1 MKLNWRLL
9 YFVFVMVF
17 YTLSN
22 ASFLVAGVPSIPKSH
37 MEGEKDRRV
46 FSKIISKLTRDMMGH
61 SDPAIRVRANMALGR
76 LSVEY
81 DRIVPHTSLLDP
93 LLHEKDEK
101 VRWVALQILANF
113 PVVKWRPNVPTR
125 GTVQMF
131 QKIMVTDLNRDFR
144 RVAALALL
152 RWGKLDK
159 NSDRIWKYT
168 LEMLRHENPE
178 YRSYALQKLH
188 ESTDLPTGKKPLTVY
203 NLHRSVRRQLEE
215 MAKNPNPSHELVR
228 AISSLWRG
236 RPTPLDEWLDKEDY
250 KVRQT
255 GALALE
261 PHALKDGGVGLDLL
275 NTLRSDSSVKVRAA
289 AAKAITGH
297 PDFALNN
304 DDIRNRREFSP
315 KMQKRVWNALFEA
328 VQHDAPEVR
337 VPALLSLAN
346 LKTGDANAWQVFTDA
361 TMDKEEKVRRAAL
374 MGVGRAIYLKWNES
388 IHAAL
393 MRQATN
399 VDNSFRTRVRAIEG
413 LFLFNYWDD
422 FMPDVLIDLFS
433 EAENR
438 LDVVRAWGEYA
449 AADRRAQR
457 ALYEAFKQARKPP
470 IRLSLAMAL
479 VRSGASDYQLIKVLV
494 DEGLNDPLVTRY
506 CADLLGR
513 SGYRE
518 SFVIHGLMAKFRAS
532 LDAVGPI
539 EIPAYSILHN
549 YWNLIGV
556 DPTGSELVSAYG
568 VALLRLDKHNEEL
581 LTLLPRGISCSWE
594 LGQELGY
601 TYDFHIR
608 YIRTN
613 TINEFLHAIRQERKQ
628 EQ

>member
-1 MKLNWRLL
+1 
-9 YFVFVMVF
+9 
-17 YTLSN
+17 
-22 ASFLVAGVPSIPKSH
+22 
-37 MEGEKDRRV
+37 
-46 FSKIISKLTRDMMGH
+46 MGH
-61 SDPAIRVRANMALGR
+61 SNPATRIRANITLGR
-76 LSVEY
+76 LSVQY
-81 DRIVPHTSLLDP
+81 DETVPHTSLLDP

-113 PVVKWRPNVPTR
+113 PMVKGRPNVPTR
-125 GTVQMF
+125 GTVRMF
-131 QKIMVTDLNRDFR
+131 QKIMVTERNRDFR

-159 NSDRIWKYT
+159 DPDKIWKYT
-168 LEMLRHENPE
+168 LEMLQHENLV

-188 ESTDLPTGKKPLTVY
+188 ESTELPTGKKPMTVY
-203 NLHRSVRRQLEE
+203 KLHRNVRRQLEK
-215 MAKNPNPSHELVR
+215 MAKNPIPSHELVR

-297 PDFALNN
+297 PDFDFNN
-304 DDIRNRREFSP
+304 DDILNRREFSS
-315 KMQKRVWNALFEA
+315 KMQRRVWSALVEA
-328 VQHDAPEVR
+328 VRHDAPEVR
-337 VPALLSLAN
+337 ASALLSLAN
-346 LKTGDANAWQVFTDA
+346 LKTGDANAWKVFTDA

-399 VDNSFRTRVRAIEG
+399 TDNSFRTRVRAIEG

-433 EAENR
+433 EAEIR

-449 AADRRAQR
+449 AANRRAQR
-457 ALYEAFKQARKPP
+457 ALHEAFKQVLEPP

-479 VRSGASDYQLIKVLV
+479 VRSGVSDYQPVKVLV
-494 DEGLNDPLVTRY
+494 DEGLNDALVTRY
-506 CADLLGR
+506 CAELLGR

-518 SFVIHGLMAKFRAS
+518 SLVIQGLMAKFRAS
-532 LDAVGPI
+532 LDSVGPI

-556 DPTGSELVSAYG
+556 DPKGSELVSAYG
-568 VALLRLDKHNEEL
+568 VALLRLDKYNKEF
-581 LTLLPRGISCSWE
+581 LTLLPKGISCSSY
-594 LGQELGY
+594 LGQEFGY

-608 YIRTN
+608 YIHSN
-613 TINEFLHAIRQERKQ
+613 TINEFPHAIRQERNQ
-628 EQ
+628 DQ